1 MREELIKA
9 TRLVPTSVVLLSVG
23 AEGNQDVMT
32 ATAMFVAENVP
43 LLMISVS
50 KNSTCYELI
59 EKTGELALNVASNE
73 QVGLAKKVGSTHGRD
88 VDKFKEFGI
97 NIEKGSKIGSPLIKG
112 SFASLE
118 CKVITSMPVTSYM
131 VYLVEVVAFK
141 ADESLTPVGWLKD
154 RYFSLGKAAG

>member
-23 AEGNQDVMT
+23 TEENQDVMT

-50 KNSTCYELI
+50 KNSTCYDLI

-73 QVGLAKKVGSTHGRD
+73 QVGLAKKVGSTHGRN

-97 NIEKGSKIGSPLIKG
+97 NVEKGTKIGSPLIQG

-141 ADESLTPVGWLKD
+141 ADESRTPVGWLKD
-154 RYFSLGKAAG
+154 RYFSIEKEAG

>member
-23 AEGNQDVMT
+23 AEKSQDVMT

-50 KNSTCYELI
+50 KNSTCYDLI
-59 EKTGELALNVASNE
+59 EKTGAFALNVASRE

-97 NIEKGSKIGSPLIKG
+97 KAEKGSKIASPLIQG
-112 SFASLE
+112 SYANLE
-118 CKVITSMPVTSYM
+118 CKVITSMSVTNYM

-141 ADESLTPVGWLKD
+141 VDESLTPVGWLKD
-154 RYFSLGKAAG
+154 KYFSMEKEAV